1 MGTIIEI
8 LLYVVMLLQML
19 YVFLGNIP
27 HEILGIVFFVLFVV
41 HIIIKRKWLK
51 AFFRRNS
58 NRSAIVKVNGG
69 IIMCIL
75 ILSVVLA
82 LSSMGVSRT
91 IFPWFNAFQS
101 PNLHKYL
108 ATAMLTLSVIHGG
121 MHFYVRS
128 KNRKR
133 TAVVIALLAIAA
145 AAVGLAAVPYI
156 NRHFRKVEIE
166 YGGSVFGDK
175 LQVGKKPLTVYFTRI
190 GNTDLEADVDAV
202 SSASLLMADGVMMGN
217 TELMAHMI
225 RDITGC
231 EIVPIT
237 LKGEKY
243 PSSYSDTVVV
253 AGKELKDDLRP
264 EIEDIDISGY
274 EEIILV
280 YPLWWGTVPMP
291 VATFLENNDFTG
303 KKIYLLATQGSS
315 GFGSSIKDIS
325 KMAKNANVI
334 KGLSIYCDDIPDVR
348 NELADWIKTIWNR

>member
-1 MGTIIEI
+1 MGTVIEI
-8 LLYVVMLLQML
+8 MLYVVMLLQML

-27 HEILGIVFFVLFVV
+27 HEILGIVFFVLLVV

-51 AFFRRNS
+51 AFFRRKA
-58 NRSAIVKVNGG
+58 NRPVIVKVNGG
-69 IIMCIL
+69 IIICIL

-101 PNLHKYL
+101 PILHKYL

-128 KNRKR
+128 RNRKR
-133 TAVVIALLAIAA
+133 TAVIIALLAIAA
-145 AAVGLAAVPYI
+145 AALGLAAVPYI
-156 NRHFRKVEIE
+156 NRHFRKVEIG
-166 YGGSVFGDK
+166 YGGSVSGDR
-175 LQVGKKPLTVYFTRI
+175 LQVEKKPLTVYFTRI
-190 GNTDLEADVDAV
+190 GNTDFEADVDAV

-231 EIVPIT
+231 EIVPVT

-274 EEIILV
+274 EDIILV

-291 VATFLENNDFTG
+291 VATFLENNDFAG

-315 GFGSSIKDIS
+315 GFGSSIADIS
-325 KMAKNANVI
+325 KMAKNAEVI
-334 KGLSIYCDDIPDVR
+334 RGLSIYCDDIPNVR
-348 NELADWIKTIWNR
+348 NELADWLKTILDR